1 MKERLRRNEAHL
13 WVVRPEKIKA
23 PELLRTYE
31 VLLSKDEREKRD
43 RFCFAK
49 ERHQCLVTRALVRS
63 VLSKYAN
70 VSPDRWR
77 FVANQY
83 GRPEVAEPRLDPP
96 LRFNLSHTNGLIAC
110 LVATDREVG
119 VDVEERQRS
128 AELLGVAHR
137 YFSPFEIAALSLLPK
152 REQPDRVIMYW
163 TLKESFI
170 KARGMGLAIPLA
182 QFSFDLDDR
191 SGRGIRIVID
201 PRLDD
206 DPESWQFWILS
217 YGRGHFIAASIR
229 RRDGDILSL
238 SLREI
243 VPMRN

>member
-1 MKERLRRNEAHL
+1 MKETLCRNEAHL

-23 PELLRTYE
+23 PELLRAYE
-31 VLLSKDEREKRD
+31 ALLTKDERAKRD
-43 RFCFAK
+43 RFRFAK
-49 ERHQCLVTRALVRS
+49 ERHYCLVTRALVRS
-63 VLSKYAN
+63 VLSRYAD
-70 VSPDRWR
+70 VPPDRWR

-83 GRPEVAEPRLDPP
+83 GRPEVAEPRLVPP
-96 LRFNLSHTNGLIAC
+96 LRFNLSHTNGLIVC
-110 LVATDREVG
+110 LVATGREVG

-137 YFSPFEIAALSLLPK
+137 YFSPFEIAALSSLPK
-152 REQPDRVIMYW
+152 REQVDRVIMYW
-163 TLKESFI
+163 TLKESFV

-182 QFSFDLDDR
+182 QFSFDLEDR
-191 SGRGIRIVID
+191 SGRGIRIFID

-206 DPESWQFWILS
+206 DPESWQFRILS

-238 SLREI
+238 RLREI